1 MKNSCCAARWSGEG
15 AGAIGGWCCNRGRE
29 RDGNSAPTARN
40 DLKDKTQCVRVCEC
54 NVVWGQA
61 NTHTNAR
68 VQCQCLCVFIN
79 VNGRTNKLQEQKQ
92 RTLSDTKKK
101 KNTELKLF
109 L

>member
-1 MKNSCCAARWSGEG
+1 MEWGGGVGPLE
-15 AGAIGGWCCNRGRE
+15 AGAVTGGRE

-68 VQCQCLCVFIN
+68 VQCQCSCVFIN